1 MDCQAFADEIEILK
15 QGTDAERK
23 ELYGGGFLA
32 DNDFPN
38 IEVEYS
44 AKICND
50 NQGQSGDGKI
60 KLQAAG
66 TKFLI
71 GGVPATELNNSGK
84 MNLGKCRS
92 ATVMA
97 KLDTNKRYHTASA
110 RLQGFLIENG
120 AVLNG
125 KNGKEK
131 VMCEAEDSYTTR
143 FKYNDDCQVEV
154 RTLKHILVLQ
164 L

>member
-1 MDCQAFADEIEILK
+1 MDCQTFADEIEILK
-15 QGTDAERK
+15 QGTDDERK

-32 DNDFPN
+32 DNNFPN

-60 KLQAAG
+60 KLQPAG

-71 GGVPATELNNSGK
+71 DNVPATELNNSGK

-97 KLDTNKRYHTASA
+97 KLDTNKRYHKASTS
-110 RLQGFLIENG
+110 LQGFLIENG

-125 KNGKEK
+125 NNGREK
-131 VMCEAEDSYTTR
+131 VECKAEDSYTTR

-154 RTLKHILVLQ
+154 CTPKVILL